1 MDAVSLGFRLVRVRK
16 ARQQDVAAVA
26 RLLFESAPDMYMRF
40 SGGRERAL
48 ATLES
53 AFGEP
58 GNLASGDV
66 TWLAE
71 IDGLP
76 AAVMAGFPVA
86 QAAARSRAYLGLT
99 LRGTPFW
106 RWPGVLR
113 LYWMGGRASPKP
125 RNDSF
130 YIDAL
135 ATDPEFRRR
144 GAARA
149 LLDEAERQ
157 AQRHGLPAVS
167 LDTTMNNE
175 GARALY
181 AALGYDEVIYR
192 PPSRRLPGFVGLV
205 KPLGR

>member
-1 MDAVSLGFRLVRVRK
+1 VRVRR
-16 ARQQDVAAVA
+16 ARQEDAAAAA

-48 ATLES
+48 ATLER
-53 AFGEP
+53 AFAEP
-58 GNLASGDV
+58 GNLASGEI

-71 IDGLP
+71 VDGRP
-76 AAVMAGFPVA
+76 AAAMAAFPVA
-86 QAAARSRAYLGLT
+86 QAAERSHAYLGHT

-113 LYWMGGRASPKP
+113 LYWIGGRASPKP
-125 RNDSF
+125 RDNSL

-149 LLDEAERQ
+149 LLAEAERE
-157 AQRHGLPAVS
+157 AREHGLPAVS

-175 GARALY
+175 SARALY
-181 AALGYDEVIYR
+181 ASAGYDEVAYR
-192 PPSRRLPGFVGLV
+192 APSRGLPGFVALI